1 MFQHLVDFSLK
12 NKAAVLALTAIVAA
26 WGWLSFR
33 DLTVEAFPDPTETQV
48 QVITLYPGQPAEEVE
63 RQLGLPLERALNGI
77 PQLSRLRNLSLFG
90 LSYVTLTF
98 NDGTDGLWARQQVLE
113 RLREAD
119 LPEGIVP
126 QLGPYATPI
135 GEVYRYTLVGAG
147 GDPMKLRTLQDWVVR
162 PAFLR
167 VNGVADVVSIG
178 GLQREIHVQPDPSR
192 LAAHGLTLAS
202 LEQGIK
208 GGSVNASGGVL
219 ERGAEQLVIRSE
231 GLFTSVEDLKAV
243 RLATEEGTPVFLKD
257 VATVTEGWSPRQ
269 GVVSRNESMDTV
281 QGVVLMRRGENPS
294 QVLTRIRNAVLD
306 IDRRLAPDGVKLDPF
321 YDRTDLVGTTLRT
334 VGHNLLE
341 GAALVTLVLF
351 VFLLDLRAALVVG
364 TLIPL
369 SLLTSFIYLHL
380 RGMSANLLSM
390 GAVDFGVIVD
400 GGVVIIEAILAR
412 MALSRGSA
420 ETVEEKIRQATTAV
434 VRPTVFALLII
445 IAAYLPIFLLQ
456 RVEGRIFSPM
466 ANTVVSA
473 LAGALFFSVTLVP
486 VLAAL
491 VWRKPV
497 THGESP
503 LLSWVARRYE
513 PTLRFCLRHPA
524 LLIGSVGVLLAGA
537 AMVLPRLGS
546 EFLPELNEGALYMT
560 FTLPANS
567 SLTEGRKLVPRIT
580 QLLQGVPQ
588 VEAVLSQLGRPEDG
602 TDAKLANNLEF
613 FVKLTPPHRW
623 PRETP
628 TLGSVLDVLQ
638 SRIAEIPGIEA
649 NFSQPIRD
657 NVNESISG
665 QQGQIAVKLYG
676 DDLGAL
682 QAQAEKVKAAIAK
695 VPGAADLALVKSAS
709 VLQVR
714 VKPNRVA
721 LARYGMDLGDFQHVF
736 QTALGGRPVADFWEG
751 ERKFDV
757 VLRLPPADRDDVEKI
772 RSLRVPVDGG
782 LTIPLSALAEV
793 ETGVGRASVNR
804 ENGRRY
810 IGIRMNVRGR
820 DMGGFVNE
828 ARERVERDAS
838 LAKGMSIEWGGEFEN
853 KERAMARLA
862 TVVPVALLITLV
874 LLFKAFDSLSLAVL
888 TLLNVPFALLGGV
901 FGLWAAGFPLSV
913 SAAVGFIALI
923 GQASLNGVLVLSAIA
938 GRRERGESLDEAI
951 VAGAR
956 ERLRPVLMTA
966 SLAALGLVPAALSRG
981 IGSETQRPLAVVIV
995 AGTLSACALTLLLLP
1010 VMYRIWEQL
1019 VERSR
1024 PAGSRTAAEP
1034 VVGPI

>member
-1 MFQHLVDFSLK
+1 
-12 NKAAVLALTAIVAA
+12 
-26 WGWLSFR
+26 
-33 DLTVEAFPDPTETQV
+33 
-48 QVITLYPGQPAEEVE
+48 
-63 RQLGLPLERALNGI
+63 
-77 PQLSRLRNLSLFG
+77 
-90 LSYVTLTF
+90 
-98 NDGTDGLWARQQVLE
+98 
-113 RLREAD
+113 
-119 LPEGIVP
+119 
-126 QLGPYATPI
+126 
-135 GEVYRYTLVGAG
+135 
-147 GDPMKLRTLQDWVVR
+147 
-162 PAFLR
+162 
-167 VNGVADVVSIG
+167 
-178 GLQREIHVQPDPSR
+178 
-192 LAAHGLTLAS
+192 
-202 LEQGIK
+202 
-208 GGSVNASGGVL
+208 
-219 ERGAEQLVIRSE
+219 
-231 GLFTSVEDLKAV
+231 
-243 RLATEEGTPVFLKD
+243 
-257 VATVTEGWSPRQ
+257 
-269 GVVSRNESMDTV
+269 
-281 QGVVLMRRGENPS
+281 
-294 QVLTRIRNAVLD
+294 
-306 IDRRLAPDGVKLDPF
+306 
-321 YDRTDLVGTTLRT
+321 
-334 VGHNLLE
+334 
-341 GAALVTLVLF
+341 
-351 VFLLDLRAALVVG
+351 
-364 TLIPL
+364 
-369 SLLTSFIYLHL
+369 
-380 RGMSANLLSM
+380 
-390 GAVDFGVIVD
+390 
-400 GGVVIIEAILAR
+400 
-412 MALSRGSA
+412 
-420 ETVEEKIRQATTAV
+420 
-434 VRPTVFALLII
+434 
-445 IAAYLPIFLLQ
+445 
-456 RVEGRIFSPM
+456 VEGRIFSPM

-473 LAGALFFSVTLVP
+473 LAGALFFSVTLIP

-503 LLSWVARRYE
+503 LLTWVARRYD
-513 PTLRFCLRHPA
+513 PTLRYCLKHPV
-524 LLIGSVGVLLAGA
+524 LLIGSVAVLLAGA

-567 SLTEGRKLVPRIT
+567 ALTQGRKLVPRISE
-580 QLLQGVPQ
+580 LLQGAPQ
-588 VEAVLSQLGRPEDG
+588 VESVLSQLGRPEDG
-602 TDAKLANNLEF
+602 TDPKLANNLEF
-613 FVKLTPPHRW
+613 FVKLTPPDHW

-638 SRIAEIPGIEA
+638 KRIAEIPGIEV

-676 DDLGAL
+676 DDLAAL
-682 QAQAEKVKAAIAK
+682 QAQAEKVKASISK
-695 VPGAADLALVKSAS
+695 VSGVADLALVKSAS

-782 LTIPLSALAEV
+782 LTIPLSALADV
-793 ETGVGRASVNR
+793 ETGVGRASINR

-828 ARERVERDAS
+828 ARERVEAE
-838 LAKGMSIEWGGEFEN
+838 APMGKGMTIEWGGEFEN

-874 LLFKAFDSLSLAVL
+874 LLFKAFDSLSLALL

-938 GRRERGESLDEAI
+938 DRREAGESLDDAI
-951 VAGAR
+951 LAGAR

-1010 VMYRIWEQL
+1010 VMYRIWERL

-1024 PAGSRTAAEP
+1024 PAAGSRPASEP
-1034 VVGPI
+1034 AIGPI